1 MFTPNT
7 QVVKEHPIKF
17 QEVPKV
23 PSKCLLLLNPDTTP
37 PNFEIQVMD
46 TAGVGGGNNHYVLR
60 GFDIRENVALT
71 AARELHIFFHNG
83 PVVDGKFNGITIE
96 MLLAV
101 CKDRL
106 EGFQDGAYPSEYNEI
121 AIASITNALHSL
133 GQRTRTLGQDT
144 KPIQLA
150 EINAISSSSESHVK
164 EALDD
169 LIKQIDPDGKLTPEQ
184 HEILREKLLSNS
196 SIIPQLK
203 NL

>member
-60 GFDIRENVALT
+60 GFDIRENIALTAAPELHNFFQNVALT

-144 KPIQLA
+144 NLKPLA
-150 EINAISSSSESHVK
+150 ENNAKPTVEEFVKLWGLESQK
-164 EALDD
+164 ALQ
-169 LIKQIDPDGKLTPEQ
+169 KNKL
-184 HEILREKLLSNS
+184 
-196 SIIPQLK
+196 
-203 NL
+203 

>member
-7 QVVKEHPIKF
+7 QVVKEHPITF

-23 PSKCLLLLNPDTTP
+23 PSKVLLLLNPDTTP

-46 TAGVGGGNNHYVLR
+46 TAGVGGGNNHYLLR

-71 AARELHIFFHNG
+71 EARGSSDGMKTVPDHELHIFFHNG

-121 AIASITNALHSL
+121 AIDSIENALHSL
-133 GQRTRTLGQDT
+133 GQRTRTLGFL
-144 KPIQLA
+144 K
-150 EINAISSSSESHVK
+150 SESIAK
-164 EALDD
+164 
-169 LIKQIDPDGKLTPEQ
+169 K
-184 HEILREKLLSNS
+184 
-196 SIIPQLK
+196 
-203 NL
+203 